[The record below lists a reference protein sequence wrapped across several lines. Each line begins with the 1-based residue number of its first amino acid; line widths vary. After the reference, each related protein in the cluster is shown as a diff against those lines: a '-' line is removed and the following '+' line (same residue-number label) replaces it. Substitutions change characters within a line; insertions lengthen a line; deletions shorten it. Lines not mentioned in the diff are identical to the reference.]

1 MVSFKTVSRRGAV
14 WTVAVSALT
23 WAACSSTPI
32 LDEHHGRALA
42 SNTDK
47 MIANPEAGTL
57 PDDGVTEIEGATVEG
72 TLDRYRT
79 RQDNKPS
86 TSLPQSILLQGLSSS
101 R

>member
-1 MVSFKTVSRRGAV
+1 
-14 WTVAVSALT
+14 
-23 WAACSSTPI
+23 
-32 LDEHHGRALA
+32 
-42 SNTDK
+42 